1 MLELNE
7 TPVRTANNFRINN
20 IEVDTKI
27 PTIIREFENV
37 QITKSNCIISEN
49 VSKDEL
55 VYGNN
60 KELEDA
66 VLDKANSKIKIENNE
81 NVENVKITYIFDE
94 DNLMLLSQ
102 IEIDASKDINVII
115 EYRSET
121 DEECFHAGI
130 IKTIAKAGA
139 KINVTVLNLLNDNS
153 ENIESFENVIEKES
167 KVFHKIIDIGAKNSV
182 SNYYS
187 NVIGDEAENDVKT
200 IYLGQGTQLKD
211 INYIVHLRG
220 KKAKANID
228 VQGALKDSSKKNF
241 KGTLDFKKGASKAK
255 GNENEYCMLLSEKA
269 KSIALPMLLCTEDDV
284 EGNHSTASG
293 KVDESAIFYI
303 MSRGLS
309 YKEAVKLLVKANFNK
324 IIEEI
329 QDEEVK
335 AEILQEIDERL

>member
-1 MLELNE
+1 M
-7 TPVRTANNFRINN
+7 
-20 IEVDTKI
+20 
-27 PTIIREFENV
+27 
-37 QITKSNCIISEN
+37 
-49 VSKDEL
+49 
-55 VYGNN
+55 
-60 KELEDA
+60 
-66 VLDKANSKIKIENNE
+66 
-81 NVENVKITYIFDE
+81 
-94 DNLMLLSQ
+94 
-102 IEIDASKDINVII
+102 
-115 EYRSET
+115 
-121 DEECFHAGI
+121 
-130 IKTIAKAGA
+130 
-139 KINVTVLNLLNDNS
+139 LNDNS

-211 INYIVHLRG
+211 INYIIHLRG

>member
-94 DNLMLLSQ
+94 DNLMLLNQ

-182 SNYYS
+182 
-187 NVIGDEAENDVKT
+187 
-200 IYLGQGTQLKD
+200 
-211 INYIVHLRG
+211 
-220 KKAKANID
+220 
-228 VQGALKDSSKKNF
+228 
-241 KGTLDFKKGASKAK
+241 
-255 GNENEYCMLLSEKA
+255 
-269 KSIALPMLLCTEDDV
+269 
-284 EGNHSTASG
+284 
-293 KVDESAIFYI
+293 
-303 MSRGLS
+303 
-309 YKEAVKLLVKANFNK
+309 
-324 IIEEI
+324 
-329 QDEEVK
+329 
-335 AEILQEIDERL
+335 